1 MTIRVLIADD
11 HAVLR
16 AGLRA
21 LIDAQQDMRVVGEA
35 TDGNEAVTQ
44 TVAIKPDVLLLD
56 LSMPEHSGLHAIPFI
71 RQQSPGARVLVL
83 SMHEDLACLRAAF
96 DSGAAGYVFKKVAD
110 TELLAAIRAVADGK
124 KYICSCSR
132 ELLAQASLGFDLSG
146 ADACEDGG
154 GVLSKR
160 EGEVLIMVAEG
171 YTNRQIAERLG
182 VSVKS
187 VESYRTRVQEKLG
200 LQTRVELHRYAL
212 ARGLLRSDGLA
223 EPDLPT
229 KSSPA

>member
-16 AGLRA
+16 AGLRV
-21 LIDAQQDMRVVGEA
+21 LIDAQWDMRVVGEA
-35 TDGNEAVTQ
+35 TNGNEAVTNA
-44 TVAIKPDVLLLD
+44 VATKPDVLLLD
-56 LSMPEHSGLHAIPFI
+56 LSMPARSGLHAIPLI
-71 RQQSPGARVLVL
+71 QRESPGARVLVL

-96 DSGAAGYVFKKVAD
+96 DSGASGYVLKKAAD
-110 TELLAAIRAVADGK
+110 TELLAAIRTVAGGK
-124 KYICSCSR
+124 KYVCSCSR

-146 ADACEDGG
+146 AETREDGTSA
-154 GVLSKR
+154 LSKR
-160 EGEVLIMVAEG
+160 EGEVLTMVAEG
-171 YTNRQIAERLG
+171 HTNRQIAERLG

-212 ARGLLRSDGLA
+212 ARGLLRSDGLP
-223 EPDLPT
+223 ELDCPT
-229 KSSPA
+229 KN

>member
-35 TDGNEAVTQ
+35 RDGHEAVTKA
-44 TVAIKPDVLLLD
+44 VATKPDVLLLD
-56 LSMPEHSGLHAIPFI
+56 LSMPAHSGLHAIPLL
-71 RQQSPGARVLVL
+71 RQRSPDARVLVL

-96 DSGAAGYVFKKVAD
+96 DSGAAGYVSKKVAD
-110 TELLAAIRAVADGK
+110 TELLAAIRAVEGGK
-124 KYICSCSR
+124 KYVCSCSQ
-132 ELLAQASLGFDLSG
+132 ELLAQAALGFDLSG
-146 ADACEDGG
+146 ADAREDGASA
-154 GVLSKR
+154 LSKR

-200 LQTRVELHRYAL
+200 LQTRVELHRYTL
-212 ARGLLRSDGLA
+212 AMGLLRSDGLA

-229 KSSPA
+229 KNSPA